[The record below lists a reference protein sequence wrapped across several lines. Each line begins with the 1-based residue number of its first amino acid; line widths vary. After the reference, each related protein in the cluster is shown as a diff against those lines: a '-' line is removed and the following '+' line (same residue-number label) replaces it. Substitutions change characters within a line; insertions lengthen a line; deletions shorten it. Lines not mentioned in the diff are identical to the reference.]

1 MIFKKMHYTLEVCAA
16 SMRSVEAAAQGG
28 AERIELCSALS
39 LDGLTPSMGM
49 IRLVKERFPQL
60 TLHVLIRP
68 REGNFVYNELE
79 LSTMES
85 DILLCKEAGADSVV
99 VGALTPEGDIDLAAM
114 RRLMQ
119 AADGLPVTFHR
130 AFDICRQPEEAL
142 EQIISLGCR
151 RILTSGQA
159 ATAEQGIALLHR
171 LNQLSAG
178 RIIIMPGGGVN
189 AANAPTIL
197 QQTGCTEIH
206 ASASS
211 LQPDGLKDTDPE
223 KVAAILTALS

>member
-1 MIFKKMHYTLEVCAA
+1 
-16 SMRSVEAAAQGG
+16 MRSVEAAAQGG